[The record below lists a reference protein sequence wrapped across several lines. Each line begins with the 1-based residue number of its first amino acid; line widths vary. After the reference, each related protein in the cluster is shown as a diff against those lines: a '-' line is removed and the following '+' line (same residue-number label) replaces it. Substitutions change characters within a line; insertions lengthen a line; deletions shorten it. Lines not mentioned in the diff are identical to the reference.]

1 MHLCFTVDYI
11 HNVILKLKVDT
22 EIGFNQTTAIEY
34 DRALSSTV

>member
-1 MHLCFTVDYI
+1 MYLYFTVDYM
-11 HNVILKLKVDT
+11 HNAVLKLKVDT